1 MTLSTTQTKVSY
13 IPDGTQSVFAVPFP
27 FFGKD
32 DLCCKTVDS
41 FGKEW
46 DIAAFSVEGEGSEAG
61 ARVRF
66 SHPPAAGRTLVI
78 HRNTRRVQESDYPE
92 GGKFP
97 AVVVEQDF
105 DRLTG
110 MIQEIDEGLGRAVKV
125 PITSGKSPEEA
136 ADELLQASWEAEYWG
151 QMLKDAAAQ
160 AAGIAGASLVTASG
174 GNTPRPLKE
183 RFADVVNVKDYG
195 AVGDGLNDD
204 SAAILAACETGKSV
218 YLPAGRYRVSRL
230 IYLTAYGQKLFGAGV
245 RQTTIFN
252 DTNDEP
258 LFLPGKPNDQ
268 YQVAE
273 FGAIEDLALEG
284 NPNGATLWGI
294 FIPCAPWI
302 SLDGPHPSAV
312 SEGWAPLN
320 STNFYYKR
328 LSFPLAGWY
337 VPARGFC
344 IRNVRVQYVY
354 GGYGVHASAW
364 GWSFDDLQ
372 IYDGLR
378 GIRISG
384 AANSCNTKNLYISH
398 MQKEGIICP
407 NAASSQPTNL
417 MLINSVVQ
425 DCGAYDG
432 GNASVALLK
441 GTSIVVDGL
450 YTENNNLKG
459 ATRDVFVGV
468 NAINTHLD
476 NLYTTVGNDGPYPD
490 WCSVETQGAGT
501 VVGTIF
507 QRDVVG
513 SVLTISG
520 SDTRTATIL
529 DSSRFHCMRG
539 APTKYVDNAYTGT
552 GIESLVGSFYTDTYF
567 GAHVSLYGDKQGL
580 FAEDGKLVLRNKT
593 STANDTEIHTYGNL
607 SFCTQVQNAGSSAG
621 RIRFFTNGDTQSGA
635 LLMQL
640 LNTTGA
646 LLPGADNHAPLG
658 SSTYRWSQLYAA
670 NSSIST
676 SDARRKRDV
685 ADPDAALFRAWSRV
699 RFKLFRFH
707 EAYAQKGE
715 NARLHVGL
723 IAQEIQEAFAA
734 EGLDAARY
742 GLFCFDSWEDA
753 PAETETTR
761 LETAPAVYDEDGN
774 LLREATYEDKAVE
787 IAPAR
792 PGGELYGIRY
802 SEALALEAAWQRR
815 RLDDLEARL
824 AALLVQSE

>member
-27 FFGKD
+27 FFSKD
-32 DLCCKTVDS
+32 DLRCKTVDS
-41 FGKEW
+41 LGKEW
-46 DIAAFSVEGEGSEAG
+46 DIADFSVEGAGSEAG

-66 SHPPAAGRTLVI
+66 FHPPAKGRILVI
-78 HRNTRRVQESDYPE
+78 HRDTRRTQESDYPE

-110 MIQEIDEGLGRAVKV
+110 MIQEIDEGLGRAVKA
-125 PITSGKSPEEA
+125 PITSGKSPEELL
-136 ADELLQASWEAEYWG
+136 DELLRGAREADYWG

-160 AAGIAGASLVTASG
+160 AAGIAGSSLAIATGST
-174 GNTPRPLKE
+174 TPRALKD
-183 RFADVVNVKDYG
+183 RFADVVNVKDFG
-195 AVGDGLNDD
+195 ATGDGLHDD
-204 SAAILAACETGKSV
+204 SEAIVAACETGKSV

-252 DTNDEP
+252 NSNAEP
-258 LFLPGKPNDQ
+258 LFLPGDPNAPDR
-268 YQVAE
+268 VAE

-284 NPNGATLWGI
+284 NRGANTRWGI
-294 FIPCAPWI
+294 FVPCAPWI
-302 SLDGPHPSAV
+302 TETAHPSAV
-312 SEGWAPLN
+312 YEGWMPSSPN
-320 STNFYYKR
+320 NIYHGK
-328 LSFPLAGWY
+328 LSFPTTDWA

-344 IRNVRVQYVY
+344 IRNVRVQYVH

-364 GWSFDDLQ
+364 CWSFDDLQ
-372 IYDGLR
+372 IYNGLK
-378 GIRISG
+378 GMRISG

-398 MQKEGIICP
+398 MNQEALLCP
-407 NAASSQPTNL
+407 NVTSSQPTNL
-417 MLINSVVQ
+417 MLINTVVQ
-425 DCGAYDG
+425 DCGTWTG
-432 GNASVALLK
+432 GKASIGINK
-441 GTSIVVDGL
+441 GTSIVIDGL
-450 YTENNNLKG
+450 YTENNNLKA
-459 ATRDVFVGV
+459 ATRDIFIGV
-468 NAINTHLD
+468 NAINTRLD
-476 NLYTTVGNDGPYPD
+476 NLYTTVGNDGPYPN
-490 WCSVETQGAGT
+490 WCPVETQGAGT
-501 VVGTIF
+501 IVGNIF

-513 SVLTISG
+513 AVLTISG
-520 SDTRTATIL
+520 NDARTATIL

-539 APTKYVDNAYTGT
+539 APGKYVDNKYTGT

-580 FAEDGKLVLRNKT
+580 FAENGKLVLRNKT
-593 STANDTEIHTYGNL
+593 STANDTEIHTFGNL

-621 RIRFFTNGDTQSGA
+621 RIRFFTNGDTQDGT

-658 SSTYRWSQLYAA
+658 SSTYRWSQVYAG

-676 SDARRKRDV
+676 SDARSKRDV
-685 ADPDAALFRAWSRV
+685 ADPDEALFRAWSRV
-699 RFKLFRFH
+699 RFKLFRFND
-707 EAYAQKGE
+707 AYADKGE
-715 NARLHVGL
+715 QARIQMGL

-742 GLFCFDSWEDA
+742 GLFCFDSWQDA
-753 PAETETTR
+753 PAQTESAR
-761 LETAPAVYDEDGN
+761 VETAPAVYDEDGN
-774 LLREATYEDKAVE
+774 LLHEATYEDKEVE
-787 IAPAR
+787 IAPAL

-815 RLDDLEARL
+815 RLDDLETRL
-824 AALLVQSE
+824 AALLVPPQ